1 MSLEDII
8 ISRTGVLLRSLGRG
22 NPLTNQ
28 VQQRLIDLGFLDPP
42 VDGDFGPASNLAL
55 EQFAKAVGLDVD
67 LTLEPSVARALIE
80 SDIDSLLPVTP
91 GANLAGRIFQYM
103 RLKNYWFARQP
114 KYLNIVYVEGINQ
127 NGTLNDDRPNAF
139 NDRRVVIAIEG
150 GVPVEKCNFE
160 ATTEPGRHFTATPMN
175 PSGAARIAFGQYKS
189 WRVGV
194 HNAAKASRHEALVQV
209 GNIRVHR
216 DLNKDFVRTGD
227 AVFEGSNFA
236 INQHQGFNTPVNNIG
251 AASAGCLVGRLNAE
265 HRTFMSIVKTDPR
278 FKATQGYKFLT
289 TIIAGDDLKKQVG

>member
-8 ISRTGVLLRSLGRG
+8 ISRTGVALRSLSKG

-28 VQQRLIDLGFLDPP
+28 VQQRLIDLGILDPP
-42 VDGDFGPASNLAL
+42 VDGDFGPASRLAL
-55 EQFAKAVGLDVD
+55 EQLANMVGLEVD
-67 LTLEPSVARALIE
+67 LTLEPRLAQALIE
-80 SDIDSLLPVTP
+80 SDIDRLLPVTP
-91 GANLAGRIFQYM
+91 GSNLAGRIFRYM
-103 RLKNYWFARQP
+103 RQKNLWFARLP

-139 NDRRVVIAIEG
+139 NDRRIVIAVED

-160 ATTEPGRHFTATPMN
+160 GTTEPGRHFTVNPMVRQ
-175 PSGAARIAFGQYKS
+175 GAARIAFGQYKS

-194 HNAAKASRHEALVQV
+194 HNAGKTSRHEALVQV

-216 DLNKDFVRTGD
+216 DLDKNFIRTGD
-227 AVFEGSNFA
+227 AVFEGSSFA
-236 INQHQGFNTPVNNIG
+236 INQHQGFNTAVNDIG

-265 HRTFMSIVKTDPR
+265 HRAFMTLVKTDPR
-278 FKATQGYKFLT
+278 FKATQGYRFIT
-289 TIIAGDDLKKQVG
+289 TIIAGDDLKKTVG